1 MGSGSS
7 SSGSSTQGTG
17 SLSPAQATL
26 FDLFGG
32 SGINARTGTYVPTGF
47 AGEGST
53 FQPWMFSA
61 MPGLLQNQP
70 LSRTEQFILGAGPAG
85 ARTVFDTAGYENA
98 MGEWNRASNAKKSG
112 LGDRPPVRPN
122 PGEFTRVVT
131 EGDSVF
137 GQKPGFQDLALGS
150 LMATEGLFERGD
162 TAYQSALEGPEA
174 AVALARRGFTEE
186 TMPAILE
193 RAPGFSSSDLQRELT
208 RGGTDLDTEI
218 AAMREQFRLD
228 ALGGLPAYTEAR
240 RSNLL
245 SGASDILGMGSA
257 GREFIRDVSPAGDAF
272 RTLEMLQSLTGP
284 SLASFGRSSQQ
295 SKSGS
300 GRWG

>member
-7 SSGSSTQGTG
+7 SSGSSTQAVGT
-17 SLSPAQATL
+17 LSPAQATL
-26 FDLFGG
+26 FSLFGG
-32 SGINARTGTYVPTGF
+32 TGVNSRAGAYVPTEF
-47 AGEGST
+47 NTAGST

-61 MPGLLQNQP
+61 MPGLLANQP
-70 LSRTEQFILGAGPAG
+70 LSRTEQFILGAGPSG
-85 ARTVFDTAGYENA
+85 ARTVFDTAGYQNA
-98 MGEWNRASNAKKSG
+98 MGDWTRASGEKKSG
-112 LGDRPPVRPN
+112 LNDRPLPAPN
-122 PGEFTRVVT
+122 PGDFTRVVT
-131 EGDSVF
+131 EGDSTF
-137 GQKPGFQDLALGS
+137 GSAPGFQELALGS
-150 LMATEGLFERGD
+150 LMATEGLFGRGD
-162 TAYQSALEGPEA
+162 EAYRDALAGPEA
-174 AVALARRGFTEE
+174 AIAMARRGFTEE

-284 SLASFGRSSQQ
+284 SLASWGRSSQQ

-300 GRWG
+300 GLWG